1 MKEDYA
7 LRMMRHWYQL
17 RLLKWALA
25 GIEAKRLIKASELH
39 RHTR

>member
-17 RLLKWALA
+17 RLLKWARA
-25 GIEAKRLIKASELH
+25 GIEAKRLIKEAK
-39 RHTR
+39 